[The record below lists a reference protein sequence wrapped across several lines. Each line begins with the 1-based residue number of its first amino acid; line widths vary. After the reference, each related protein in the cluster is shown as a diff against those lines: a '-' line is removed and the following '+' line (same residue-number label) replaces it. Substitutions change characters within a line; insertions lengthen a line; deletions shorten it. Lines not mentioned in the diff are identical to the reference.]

1 MAIVASNRGFLL
13 HTMRAV
19 KRFDLYRKVP
29 RDLTEPTLSGA
40 AVSFCTISI
49 GLYLFVSELNVFMQ
63 RRWESEMFI
72 DESKTEEKLQINFDV
87 TLPQMPCEL
96 LSFDAQD
103 VMGSHEVDAHGN
115 LFKERLT
122 SKGDVIGR
130 EEIQTSHY
138 GASSSLTRHL
148 TFGYD
153 NTDVDRI
160 KKMIHSGEGC
170 RVAGFVRV
178 NKVPGNVHLSTYS
191 HSYLFGS
198 LYQET
203 RNMNISHTVNHFS
216 FGVETDISYIK
227 RHFKGT
233 GIVSPLDGVQQVVVA
248 KTETTSTTSRDRSMY
263 GGFGFGTLGGF
274 GSTVNSAIFEYYT
287 KVVPTTYIP
296 LDRPPLHV
304 YQFTANSNKISN
316 QQMPSLYFRYDFS
329 PVTVRYKETCE
340 SFSHFLVQ
348 ICAVI
353 GGVFTVAG
361 LVDSL
366 LHTSIVELG
375 KKAQIGK
382 LG

>member
-1 MAIVASNRGFLL
+1 MKSF
-13 HTMRAV
+13 

-40 AVSFCTISI
+40 AVSFCTLFI
-49 GLYLFVSELNVFMQ
+49 GLYLFVSELSVYLQ
-63 RRWESEMFI
+63 TRWESEMFI
-72 DESKTEEKLQINFDV
+72 DESKSEEKLQINIDV

-122 SKGDVIGR
+122 SKGDVIAR
-130 EEIQTSHY
+130 EDIQTSHY
-138 GASSSLTRHL
+138 GASAGLTRHF

-170 RVAGFVRV
+170 RVAGYVKV

-203 RNMNISHTVNHFS
+203 RNMNISHKVNHLS
-216 FGVETDISYIK
+216 FGVDTDISYIK

-233 GIVSPLDGVQQVVVA
+233 GIVSPLDGVQQIVPA
-248 KTETTSTTSRDRSMY
+248 SAPTTTTTAAPSMY
-263 GGFGFGTLGGF
+263 GAYGGYNY
-274 GSTVNSAIFEYYT
+274 GSFSYGGAVNSAIYEYYT
-287 KVVPTTYIP
+287 KVVPTTYVP

-304 YQFTANSNKISN
+304 YQFTANSNKIAN

-329 PVTVRYKETCE
+329 PVTVRYQETRE

-366 LHTSIVELG
+366 LHRSIVELA
-375 KKAQIGK
+375 KKAELGK

>member
-1 MAIVASNRGFLL
+1 MKAL
-13 HTMRAV
+13 

-40 AVSFCTISI
+40 GVSFCTIAV
-49 GLYLFVSELNVFMQ
+49 GLYLFITEFLIFVH

-72 DESKTEEKLQINFDV
+72 DESKTEEKLQINLDV
-87 TLPQMPCEL
+87 TLPSMPCEL

-115 LFKERLT
+115 LYKERLT
-122 SKGDVIGR
+122 SKGDVIAK
-130 EEIQTSHY
+130 EEIQNSHY
-138 GASSSLTRHL
+138 GASSSLTRH
-148 TFGYD
+148 FSFSYD
-153 NTDVDRI
+153 NQDVDRI
-160 KKMIHSGEGC
+160 RKMIHSGEGC
-170 RVAGFVRV
+170 RVAGFVKV

-203 RNMNISHTVNHFS
+203 RNMNISHRVNHLS
-216 FGVETDISYIK
+216 FGVDTDISYIK
-227 RHFKGT
+227 SHFKDT
-233 GIVSPLDGVQQVVVA
+233 GIVSPLDGVTQVL
-248 KTETTSTTSRDRSMY
+248 TETKT
-263 GGFGFGTLGGF
+263 
-274 GSTVNSAIFEYYT
+274 GSYIDSAIFEYYT

-304 YQFTANSNKISN
+304 YQFTANSNKIVN
-316 QQMPSLYFRYDFS
+316 QQMPSLYVRYDFS
-329 PVTVRYKETCE
+329 PVTVQYKETRE

-348 ICAVI
+348 LCAVI

-361 LVDSL
+361 MLDSL
-366 LHTSIVELG
+366 LHKSIVHLA
-375 KKAQIGK
+375 KKAQLGK